1 MNDLVNRLRGQYAV
15 GPDGVYG
22 TRDFADFIPPIS
34 LEAADRI
41 TELEAQLASSQS
53 KSQWVSVEDRLPEDA
68 KPVIIHGGC
77 GHYSHSNG
85 KWYTNMERLNNGDY
99 RQISWIVTEWQHLPE
114 PSQ

>member
-1 MNDLVNRLRGQYAV
+1 MIMSNTHCKECHSQLDEGGEHYYNTQCVRA
-15 GPDGVYG
+15 
-22 TRDFADFIPPIS
+22 
-34 LEAADRI
+34 RI
-41 TELEAQLASSQS
+41 KDLEAQLSN
-53 KSQWVSVEDRLPEDA
+53 QWVSVEKESPEDC

>member
-1 MNDLVNRLRGQYAV
+1 MSDLTENLGYEIARPSNSIMRLHPHGIA
-15 GPDGVYG
+15 
-22 TRDFADFIPPIS
+22 
-34 LEAADRI
+34 LCKEALVRI
-41 TELEAQLASSQS
+41 TELEAQLS
-53 KSQWVSVEDRLPEDA
+53 KSQWVSVDKELPEDC
-68 KPVIIHGGC
+68 KPVIIRGGC